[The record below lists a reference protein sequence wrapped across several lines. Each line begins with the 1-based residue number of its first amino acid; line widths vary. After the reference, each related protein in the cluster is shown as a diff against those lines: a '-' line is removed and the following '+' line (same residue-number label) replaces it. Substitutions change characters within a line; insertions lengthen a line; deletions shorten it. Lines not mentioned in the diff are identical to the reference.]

1 MPTYH
6 VDLATDRGPQR
17 VPFTLDDDRPLQ
29 PQMIHILEE
38 LRQRGIVLRGGP
50 EDEVVIVWSGRE
62 VDGGQTPERLKLS
75 PAYPI
80 ELKMRRRGL
89 AAARRPEPAATPF
102 LPRSGY
108 IGLVAGVTGAGI
120 AWVVTATLFT
130 ELGDV
135 LTSYGSLDTAVA
147 AVLGGLVGAI
157 LLGLVASTRAESVP
171 GGVALGGLLG
181 AVGAG
186 GGALLGLLGA
196 GAMGLGESRQSFI
209 VARLLV
215 WGLAGGLAGALLAL
229 SAVGRD
235 RLRPLDGLLFGL
247 GAGLVGGLLLSLP
260 GPSDLW
266 QLLGFLVIGAA
277 IGLAIVVPGFRRSIG
292 VVELEHIGG
301 RSVGL
306 LRHRGWEVADNRMT
320 PLGRAFQIEARQGRC
335 RLVPTGHAA
344 SEVVQV
350 AGKTVTGPV
359 DIVNQDPIAIGPRVF
374 RFRRFPEASL

>member
-6 VDLATDRGPQR
+6 VDLATERGLQR

-29 PQMIHILEE
+29 PQMVHILEE
-38 LRQRGIVLRGGP
+38 LRQRGIVVCGGP
-50 EDEVVIVWSGRE
+50 EDEMVIVWSGRE
-62 VDGGQTPERLKLS
+62 IDGGQTPERLRLT
-75 PAYPI
+75 PLYPI
-80 ELKMRRRGL
+80 ELKMRHRGSP
-89 AAARRPEPAATPF
+89 AARRSEPAATPF

-108 IGLVAGVTGAGI
+108 IGPVAGVTGAGI

-130 ELGDV
+130 DLGDV
-135 LTSYGSLDTAVA
+135 LSSYGSLDIAVA
-147 AVLGGLVGAI
+147 AVLGATIGAV

-171 GGVALGGLLG
+171 GGIALGALLG

-196 GAMGLGESRQSFI
+196 GFMGLGDSRQSFI
-209 VARLLV
+209 VARLAV

-229 SAVGRD
+229 PAVGRD
-235 RLRPLDGLLFGL
+235 RFRPLDGLLFGL

-266 QLLGFLVIGAA
+266 QLLGFLTTGAA
-277 IGLAIVVPGFRRSIG
+277 VGAAVVIPGFRRSIG
-292 VVELEHIGG
+292 VVELEHVGG

-306 LRHRGWEVADNRMT
+306 LRHRGWEIGDNRIT

-335 RLVPTGHAA
+335 RLVPTGYAA

-350 AGKTVTGPV
+350 GGKAVTGPV
-359 DIVNQDPIAIGPRVF
+359 DILNQDPIAIGPRVF
-374 RFRRFPEASL
+374 RFRRFPEANV